1 MQIENMTTEE
11 RCTLNKI
18 ESLLAAQAALDFLY
32 HSHDDS
38 RGLDLA
44 THCEADAHA
53 LWRGLGYADMP
64 TWELARTVS
73 AIVAE

>member
-1 MQIENMTTEE
+1 MQIETMTTEE

-18 ESLLAAQAALDFLY
+18 RSLLAAQSALDWLY
-32 HSHDDS
+32 HSHNDS

-53 LWRGLGYADMP
+53 LWRGLGHADMP
-64 TWELARTVS
+64 TWALVAM
-73 AIVAE
+73 VAE